1 MRFQIKR
8 IRRWM
13 RNEDNQQDREELPR
27 IINNREERKE
37 SRQTKLEEFFK
48 VTRPQANI
56 EGK

>member
-1 MRFQIKR
+1 
-8 IRRWM
+8 M